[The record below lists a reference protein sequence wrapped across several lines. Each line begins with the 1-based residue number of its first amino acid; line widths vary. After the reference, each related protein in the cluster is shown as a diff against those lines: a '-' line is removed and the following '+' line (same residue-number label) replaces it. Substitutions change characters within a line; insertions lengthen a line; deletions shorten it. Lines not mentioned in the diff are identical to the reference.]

1 MQKEMKK
8 LIYKNTKTSLYV
20 ILMAQ
25 GLIQS
30 N

>member
-20 ILMAQ
+20 ISMAQ

>member
-8 LIYKNTKTSLYV
+8 LIYKNTKTFLYV